1 METKY
6 VKEKPTENLQNEKN
20 SSQYYLWLQQFTL
33 TTDCFINNF
42 QPTIRN
48 SLLGERKQG
57 IQWGLRAPLGVTV
70 SCLRFTGKIGKQVF
84 FSPCSFDTLHG

>member
-6 VKEKPTENLQNEKN
+6 VKKKPTENLQSEKI
-20 SSQYYLWLQQFTL
+20 SGQYYLWLQQFIL

-48 SLLGERKQG
+48 SLLGERKQD
-57 IQWGLRAPLGVTV
+57 IQWGLQAPHEHI
-70 SCLRFTGKIGKQVF
+70 R
-84 FSPCSFDTLHG
+84 SFYTAILLLSLF